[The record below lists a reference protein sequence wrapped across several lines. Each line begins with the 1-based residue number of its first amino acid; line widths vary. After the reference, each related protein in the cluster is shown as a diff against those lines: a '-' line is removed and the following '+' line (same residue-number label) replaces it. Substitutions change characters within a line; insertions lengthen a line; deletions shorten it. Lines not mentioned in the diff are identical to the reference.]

1 MSDDIDNRLI
11 DYDDNYREY
20 DVGDITWTLGT
31 NVPYLVDNGDIIAIV
46 IVPTDDGE

>member
-20 DVGDITWTLGT
+20 DVTDITWVLGT
-31 NVPYLVDNGDIIAIV
+31 DVPYLVDDGDVLAIV
-46 IVPTDDGE
+46 IVPTVDGE